1 MPEPTNDAA
10 GLSFEAALTNLQ
22 EIVHDLE
29 EGDLGL
35 EPSLARFE
43 EGIRLLRNCYQIL
56 ERAEEKIEMLTGQD
70 ASGNPV
76 TVPFDATA
84 TFEGAEQPAKKPGRR
99 RRSAKGEGEGAAAE
113 PAPFETE
120 SREEDRLF

>member
-1 MPEPTNDAA
+1 MTEQANETTSP
-10 GLSFEAALTNLQ
+10 SFEAALGQLQ
-22 EIVHDLE
+22 DIVHDLE

-56 ERAEEKIEMLTGQD
+56 EQAEQKIEILTNQD
-70 ASGNPV
+70 AAGNLV

-84 TFEGAEQPAKKPGRR
+84 TFDGGDKPAKKPGRR
-99 RRSAKGEGEGAAAE
+99 RVAAKTDESPAAKPE
-113 PAPFETE
+113 PEP
-120 SREEDRLF
+120 EDRDGASLF